1 MKIVAII
8 QARMGST
15 RLPGKVLKKIV
26 GLPAIEIL
34 LARLSRSELINEI
47 CVATSHN
54 IENDQ
59 LCNAIEKIGYRVIRG
74 SETDVLRRFC
84 DAADATSAE
93 IIVRIT
99 GDCPVVDPK
108 LVDKVI
114 ELYLESNVDY
124 ASNIDPPT
132 FPDGLDVE
140 VFTKATLDYTW
151 NNASRSFDLEHVT
164 PFMRSKNLFKRHN
177 IFNPTDWSEIRASAI
192 WPHGTC

>member
-1 MKIVAII
+1 MKVVAII

-26 GLPAIEIL
+26 GIPAIEIL
-34 LARLSRSELINEI
+34 LTRLSHSELINEI
-47 CVATSHN
+47 CIATSHN

-59 LCNAIEKIGYRVIRG
+59 LCDAIEQLGYRVIRG
-74 SETDVLRRFC
+74 SETNVLQRYWV
-84 DAADATSAE
+84 AAEATSAD

-114 ELYLESNVDY
+114 ELYLRADVDY

-140 VFTKATLDYTW
+140 VFG
-151 NNASRSFDLEHVT
+151 RSSLEVAKLSAKSDFDIEHVT
-164 PFMRSKNLFKRHN
+164 PFIRNGNFKKLNLKNL
-177 IFNPTDWSEIRASAI
+177 S
-192 WPHGTC
+192 